1 MKRQRVGLSGPGSE
15 SFTIDLLD
23 NSTADSILPSRSL
36 ALSTIRID
44 HDPAGILTV
53 QLPSKLCRTL
63 SVEFPGFHSRLKQ
76 KSSVKGKILESSSYS
91 QEDKKD
97 TLADENV
104 NEAVKDSHLITRQ
117 IHRSIFQEQV
127 IFVVICYSVVDWLYI
142 C

>member
-36 ALSTIRID
+36 SLSTVRID
-44 HDPAGILTV
+44 RDPAGILTV

-76 KSSVKGKILESSSYS
+76 KSFVKEKMLESGLYPE
-91 QEDKKD
+91 EDKKV
-97 TLADENV
+97 TLTDDNV
-104 NEAVKDSHLITRQ
+104 NEAVKNSHLITRQ
-117 IHRSIFQEQV
+117 IHRSIFHEQV
-127 IFVVICYSVVDWLYI
+127 VFFVICYAVIDGLYI
-142 C
+142 Y